1 MAEESPSALAA
12 YLQPRGAPPT
22 SPRSEDDLQRQLLE
36 SVQARVLQS
45 PGASDLSMSSAEFAS
60 PRRSPLDRLSPAVS
74 MSSASEDGERYQD
87 AVGEVE
93 DAASEHG
100 DTTEEEEDPDRTAGA
115 DDLPALL
122 ASLHGCVR
130 APPPA
135 SEPTTGNAERRAVAR
150 RHLRVDADAVLADR
164 PGVQWQTI
172 DMNAWNAAVA
182 EGQKAAD
189 GPEEG
194 GEEALAAVGDTPK
207 LLSPSRAADAMQEWK
222 ADDGTLLPDCDGRA
236 ACACA
241 HTDRG
246 VLAPG
251 AADAKAAAEFA
262 GQGWEDGKAGWQ
274 GRRLA
279 KAAAGASP
287 QPEAAGGEPGRELE
301 MVEAGAGAA
310 ASAGAGAAGGPSG
323 TPTAASAAA
332 AVAATASS
340 GGNWSPQSFGK
351 WQTKA
356 AELVQQQQQDE
367 EEARQR
373 TAEQVALEGVSF
385 TATDVSVGQFK
396 GCSFN
401 DCRVTV
407 DPESSPVSVEEDEQ
421 HEEEGDGKHQALM
434 DRIQR
439 LRESEQARRAEEV
452 EPEPEPQ
459 QVQQVQQ
466 QQPSQPE
473 QQQQQQ
479 ELAASDEQ
487 VILVASDGETIFGG
501 SPRGDV
507 GGRNLFAPT
516 GLAGQVRRV
525 ATVDEA
531 APGQEQAG
539 DGDGNAQQHAQAQA
553 QAEKPPQ
560 EVVEDRPAKP
570 DPMLPLK
577 KKLRSLSYGTK
588 GQDPWNLFSMYDK
601 NRSGELDFREFVAAI
616 RKGGKM
622 TPQMVSEK
630 ELRALFRS
638 VDADGSGDV
647 SIDELILFVWGEDG
661 VANPTPRQKE
671 WGEMSFNERID
682 QEAPS
687 PDAASPHAGRRA
699 SGSQPPPVPVA
710 ARASTASVPAA
721 AAPRLDVSA
730 REKSLRESSKQRKRD
745 AENNNSP
752 VVRTIP
758 GRSPVVRKQV

>member
-1 MAEESPSALAA
+1 M
-12 YLQPRGAPPT
+12 
-22 SPRSEDDLQRQLLE
+22 
-36 SVQARVLQS
+36 
-45 PGASDLSMSSAEFAS
+45 
-60 PRRSPLDRLSPAVS
+60 
-74 MSSASEDGERYQD
+74 
-87 AVGEVE
+87 
-93 DAASEHG
+93 
-100 DTTEEEEDPDRTAGA
+100 
-115 DDLPALL
+115 
-122 ASLHGCVR
+122 
-130 APPPA
+130 
-135 SEPTTGNAERRAVAR
+135 
-150 RHLRVDADAVLADR
+150 
-164 PGVQWQTI
+164 
-172 DMNAWNAAVA
+172 
-182 EGQKAAD
+182 
-189 GPEEG
+189 
-194 GEEALAAVGDTPK
+194 
-207 LLSPSRAADAMQEWK
+207 
-222 ADDGTLLPDCDGRA
+222 
-236 ACACA
+236 
-241 HTDRG
+241 
-246 VLAPG
+246 LAPG

-287 QPEAAGGEPGRELE
+287 QPTAAGGEPGRELA

-310 ASAGAGAAGGPSG
+310 AGAAASAGAAGAAGGPSG

-407 DPESSPVSVEEDEQ
+407 DPESSPLSVEEDEQ

-452 EPEPEPQ
+452 QPEPEPHQ
-459 QVQQVQQ
+459 QQQLQQ
-466 QQPSQPE
+466 ALPQQPSQPE
-473 QQQQQQ
+473 QQQQQ

-539 DGDGNAQQHAQAQA
+539 DGDGNAQQHDQAQA
-553 QAEKPPQ
+553 QAEKQKPPQ

-601 NRSGELDFREFVAAI
+601 DRSGELDFREFVAAI

-647 SIDELILFVWGEDG
+647 SIDELILFVWGEEDG
-661 VANPTPRQKE
+661 VANPTPRQKD
-671 WGEMSFNERID
+671 WGEMSFAERID

-710 ARASTASVPAA
+710 ARPSTASVPAA

-745 AENNNSP
+745 AESNNSP

>member
-1 MAEESPSALAA
+1 M
-12 YLQPRGAPPT
+12 
-22 SPRSEDDLQRQLLE
+22 
-36 SVQARVLQS
+36 
-45 PGASDLSMSSAEFAS
+45 
-60 PRRSPLDRLSPAVS
+60 
-74 MSSASEDGERYQD
+74 
-87 AVGEVE
+87 
-93 DAASEHG
+93 
-100 DTTEEEEDPDRTAGA
+100 
-115 DDLPALL
+115 
-122 ASLHGCVR
+122 
-130 APPPA
+130 
-135 SEPTTGNAERRAVAR
+135 
-150 RHLRVDADAVLADR
+150 
-164 PGVQWQTI
+164 
-172 DMNAWNAAVA
+172 
-182 EGQKAAD
+182 
-189 GPEEG
+189 
-194 GEEALAAVGDTPK
+194 
-207 LLSPSRAADAMQEWK
+207 
-222 ADDGTLLPDCDGRA
+222 
-236 ACACA
+236 
-241 HTDRG
+241 
-246 VLAPG
+246 
-251 AADAKAAAEFA
+251 
-262 GQGWEDGKAGWQ
+262 
-274 GRRLA
+274 
-279 KAAAGASP
+279 
-287 QPEAAGGEPGRELE
+287 
-301 MVEAGAGAA
+301 
-310 ASAGAGAAGGPSG
+310 
-323 TPTAASAAA
+323 
-332 AVAATASS
+332 AATASS

-439 LRESEQARRAEEV
+439 LRETEQARRADEV
-452 EPEPEPQ
+452 QPEPEPQ
-459 QVQQVQQ
+459 QQQQQ
-466 QQPSQPE
+466 QQAPPQQPSQPE
-473 QQQQQQ
+473 QQQQQ

-539 DGDGNAQQHAQAQA
+539 DGDGNAQQHDQAQA

-661 VANPTPRQKE
+661 VANPTPRQKD
-671 WGEMSFNERID
+671 WGEMSFAERECRNVRLGPLTVAATLTRPFLRTGID

-710 ARASTASVPAA
+710 ARPSTASVPAA

-745 AENNNSP
+745 AESNNSP